1 MTTLAEN
8 IQQHDI
14 VLTTINAR
22 YIHAAFG
29 LRYLYANMQELQD
42 STAIMEFNINQQ
54 AEEICEHLLAKE
66 AKIIGFGVYIWNT
79 DLTFEVITLIKLL
92 RPETIIILGG
102 PEISYETKTQN
113 LYKIADY
120 IITGMADL
128 SFYQTCKLLLPT
140 IKDSNNMTANPFS
153 IMPGDKV
160 IAAGTVSLTDLSL
173 PYQYYTDTD
182 IANRILYVEASRG
195 CPFKCEFCLS
205 SLDKT
210 AWPFSA
216 EIFLAEMENLYKRG
230 ARNFKFV
237 DRTFNLKV
245 KTSLQILQFFLDKIN
260 NDNAELFL
268 HFELIPDNLP
278 EPLKELLVEFPEGC
292 LQFEIGIQTFTP
304 EVQKNISRR
313 QDTEKSKA
321 NIRWLIENTKAHLH
335 TDLIFAL
342 PGESMATFHD
352 SFNQLV
358 ALRPHEIQFGIL
370 KRLKGTPLVR
380 HEETFKL
387 IFNTFAPYNILANI
401 DIDYMTLREM
411 NRFSRYWDMVYNSG
425 RFAHSIEYIIGDDP
439 FARFVLL
446 SRYVYQRAGAT
457 HKIALQRLFEFV
469 YRACE
474 EGGFIQEHQRIG
486 FLKGFMHDFYLA
498 GYHHVPNFI
507 EHSEATENIFNEIRL
522 EAMKK
527 ATQDNKAKA
536 DKKAL
541 EYKEQNENLKVT
553 GSANKRQKQHV
564 NS

>member
-1 MTTLAEN
+1 MNTLTDN

-14 VLTTINAR
+14 VLATINAR

-42 STAIMEFNINQQ
+42 KTAIMEFNINQQ
-54 AEEICEHLLAKE
+54 AEEICEHLLAKQ

-92 RPETIIILGG
+92 KPETIIILGG

-113 LYKIADY
+113 LYSIADY

-128 SFYQTCKLLLPT
+128 SFYQTCKNLLPT
-140 IKDSNNMTANPFS
+140 IKDNSNVTANPFS

-160 IAAGTVSLTDLSL
+160 IAAGTVSLTDLAL
-173 PYQYYTDTD
+173 PYEYYTDTD

-216 EIFLAEMENLYKRG
+216 EIFLAEMERLYNRG

-245 KTSLQILQFFLDKIN
+245 KTSLQILHFFLDKIK

-304 EVQKNISRR
+304 EVQQNISRR
-313 QDTEKSKA
+313 QDTDKSKA

-380 HEETFKL
+380 HEENFKL
-387 IFNTFAPYNILANI
+387 TFNTFSPYNILANI
-401 DIDYMTLREM
+401 DIDYMTMREM

-439 FARFVLL
+439 FGRFALL
-446 SRYVYQRAGAT
+446 SRYIYQHAGAT

-469 YRACE
+469 YRACD
-474 EGGFIQEHQRIG
+474 EGNLIDPSDNNE

-507 EHSEATENIFNEIRL
+507 EHNDTTENIFNDIRIQ
-522 EAMKK
+522 AMKK
-527 ATQDNKAKA
+527 ATI

-541 EYKEQNENLKVT
+541 AEKKAEVAN
-553 GSANKRQKQHV
+553 SANKRQKQHI